1 MIEAQWKELRQ
12 VLVTN
17 ENIEDSL
24 CRYQV
29 LLRFGLPCK
38 HVLKRAFDTGKPIPR
53 SLVHARYWLQGP
65 TIHVREWQ
73 PRYAE
78 DARVDYMN
86 EPVVEKLR

>member
-38 HVLKRAFDTGKPIPR
+38 HVLKRAFDTGKPNPR